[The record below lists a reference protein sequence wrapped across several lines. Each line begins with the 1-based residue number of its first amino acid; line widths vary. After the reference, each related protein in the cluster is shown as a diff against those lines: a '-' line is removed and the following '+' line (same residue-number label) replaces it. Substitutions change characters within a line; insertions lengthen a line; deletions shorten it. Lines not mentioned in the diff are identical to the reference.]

1 MATALFH
8 DGESGPQAPSGL
20 RMHGTYAGP
29 SRFSVEFYPESA
41 VIGCGPE
48 AARAYPYTAQTS
60 GIRIDAPD
68 HPIALTFRPDGT
80 LAGNPGPYPSLQQ
93 SVGADFHYGNS
104 CPPSSHYPRKPTRSP
119 QYLRR
124 HVAFGPRGNAASSG
138 DGRKNRE
145 GATDERSPSTGGDAQ
160 GRVRSDF

>member
-1 MATALFH
+1 MATALFN
-8 DGESGPQAPSGL
+8 DGESGPQTRRRL

-29 SRFSVEFYPESA
+29 SRFSVDFYPESA

-93 SVGADFHYGNS
+93 SVGLIFTMEILA
-104 CPPSSHYPRKPTRSP
+104 
-119 QYLRR
+119 RR
-124 HVAFGPRGNAASSG
+124 V
-138 DGRKNRE
+138 
-145 GATDERSPSTGGDAQ
+145 
-160 GRVRSDF
+160 